1 MKYAPK
7 GAVAKLKTSNR
18 KQLAEHKTD
27 KQTSKARQEHSQAR
41 IQAKSKQENKQTS
54 PSKSNILLGWE
65 KTPFFSFSVGN
76 MHCQLKEEAMPH
88 PYNCMFVGLKFRRV
102 ILHYM
107 LPPPLFTLFVLHGF
121 PSPSLL
127 PLSSPPLFS
136 PSVVSSPQTHNKEK
150 RHLFFWF
157 FYAMQ
162 IYHITTWKGDKCA
175 FKFNARW
182 GSCGGNCSLLGP
194 PTRPTPVGEMVQQR
208 KKKNNALS
216 CTFIS

>member
-1 MKYAPK
+1 MKNAPK

-107 LPPPLFTLFVLHGF
+107 LSPPPS
-121 PSPSLL
+121 SPSLCCMVFH
-127 PLSSPPLFS
+127 PPLFS
-136 PSVVSSPQTHNKEK
+136 PSLLSLRPFQPS
-150 RHLFFWF
+150 
-157 FYAMQ
+157 
-162 IYHITTWKGDKCA
+162 
-175 FKFNARW
+175 NA
-182 GSCGGNCSLLGP
+182 
-194 PTRPTPVGEMVQQR
+194 QQR
-208 KKKNNALS
+208 KKAPLFLIFSCNADLPHYHMEGRQVRFQVQ
-216 CTFIS
+216 CAVGVMRG